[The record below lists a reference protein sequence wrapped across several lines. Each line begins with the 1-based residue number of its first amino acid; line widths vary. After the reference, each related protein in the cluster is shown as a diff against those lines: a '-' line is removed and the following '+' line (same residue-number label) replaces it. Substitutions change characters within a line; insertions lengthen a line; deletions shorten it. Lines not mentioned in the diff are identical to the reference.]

1 MFDDIVFEN
10 LYYRSF
16 VNELNNDEIEREIVI

>member
-1 MFDDIVFEN
+1 MFDDIIFEN
-10 LYYRSF
+10 LFYRSF

>member
-10 LYYRSF
+10 LFYRSF
-16 VNELNNDEIEREIVI
+16 VYELNNDEIEREIVI

>member
-10 LYYRSF
+10 LFYRSF
-16 VNELNNDEIEREIVI
+16 VYELNNDEIVREIVI